1 MALRVGV
8 REVLGLTVRE
18 GVRDALDVTLLVRLP
33 DLDLGTEAVREAL
46 EHTVPLKEAVK
57 HAEELG
63 QAVIVAEIV

>member
-18 GVRDALDVTLLVRLP
+18 GVREALDVTLLVRLP

-46 EHTVPLKEAVK
+46 EHTVPLKEAVRQ
-57 HAEELG
+57 AE
-63 QAVIVAEIV
+63 AVLQTVP

>member
-18 GVRDALDVTLLVRLP
+18 GVREALDVTLLVRLP

-46 EHTVPLKEAVK
+46 EHTVPLKETVRQAEAV
-57 HAEELG
+57 L
-63 QAVIVAEIV
+63 QTVP